1 MTEQEA
7 IDALEEHKRLIDKEY
22 LKTRNSKA
30 IEVVLNMLKEKNE
43 IIEKLQ
49 KENEEKTT
57 ILLAGAEKVKQL
69 EKENKTLK
77 NFTSSIFNGDIE
89 KNSII
94 IKDKNIRNGQAV
106 IKGTRLTVIDILIF
120 MCLFIKKHED
130 EFRKNYADV
139 SSEQIIALLDYFID
153 NIFNKGDIK

>member
-1 MTEQEA
+1 MNEEEKKA
-7 IDALEEHKRLIDKEY
+7 VEFIKDLISWSVGVDLYPNKEECEKLETI
-22 LKTRNSKA
+22 
-30 IEVVLNMLKEKNE
+30 LNL
-43 IIEKLQ
+43 IEKLQ

-57 ILLAGAEKVKQL
+57 IILTGAEKVKQV

-94 IKDKNIRNGQAV
+94 IKDENIRNGQAV
-106 IKGTRLTVIDILIF
+106 IRGTRLTVIDILMF
-120 MCLFIKKHED
+120 MCLFIKEHED
-130 EFRKNYADV
+130 EFRKKYADV
-139 SSEQIIALLDYFID
+139 SSDQIIALLDYFID

>member
-1 MTEQEA
+1 ME
-7 IDALEEHKRLIDKEY
+7 ISLEEK
-22 LKTRNSKA
+22 KA
-30 IEVVLNMLKEKNE
+30 IEFIKELIAWDVRQDLCLNKEECENLE
-43 IIEKLQ
+43 IILNLIEKLQ

-57 ILLAGAEKVKQL
+57 IILAGAEKVKQV